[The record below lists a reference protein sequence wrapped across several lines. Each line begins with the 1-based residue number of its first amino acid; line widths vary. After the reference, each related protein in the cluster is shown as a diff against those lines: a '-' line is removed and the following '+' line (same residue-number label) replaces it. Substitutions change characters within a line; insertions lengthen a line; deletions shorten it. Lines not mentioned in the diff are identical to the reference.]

1 MVTGYNWLWPVLI
14 SYVTDFNW
22 SVTGPDQLIIINEQP
37 SCSNMRWRV
46 YLVTHHLSV
55 ARNASGTTSHKG
67 QQEWA
72 QGGCTR
78 YGRQVFLLFDLLI
91 CVSTCS
97 ISHPHIFTQPPQPPL
112 ATWHVPITNEPT
124 NTTIDATTMTR
135 TMGQWGINEQRV
147 SIQGTLPIFYHLI
160 SLLTLL

>member
-67 QQEWA
+67 QQEPA
-72 QGGCTR
+72 QGECTR
-78 YGRQVFLLFDLLI
+78 YGCQVFLLFDLLI
-91 CVSTCS
+91 RVSICS
-97 ISHPHIFTQPPQPPL
+97 ASHPHVFTQPPQPPL
-112 ATWHVPITNEPT
+112 TTWHMPTTNEL
-124 NTTIDATTMTR
+124 TMTR
-135 TMGQWGINEQRV
+135 MMGQWGINEQRASV
-147 SIQGTLPIFYHLI
+147 QGMPPIFYHLI